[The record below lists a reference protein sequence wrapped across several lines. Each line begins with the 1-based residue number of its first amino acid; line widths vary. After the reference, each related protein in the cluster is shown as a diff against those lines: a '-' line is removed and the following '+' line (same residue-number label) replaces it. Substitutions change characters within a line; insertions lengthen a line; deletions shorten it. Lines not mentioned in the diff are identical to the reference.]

1 MRFSCKSC
9 QATFQT
15 ATAAPASQS
24 FRCPSCNGEMA
35 AAAEVVDLWQ
45 DRIPTRRYDLD
56 DLRAR
61 LDAEREEFAHCAGP
75 GWARIRFW
83 FAAVQGRQVGPLSA
97 AGIAGLRARG
107 QLSPASLVWR
117 EGWPSWVAAEA
128 VPELRATLGL
138 PEETPGRPFPVQPSA
153 PTPPPFDSTYAAAR
167 ATAES
172 ELFLDPLL
180 PGDKTEPAARIPELL
195 SSRATGDAGSA
206 LPAPHGPAVPPSASP
221 TPLAQPLPER
231 PGALGPEPSAAPPA
245 IAQAVAPAAAAPA
258 AAAPAAAAPAPAAP
272 EGAAADSSSPALVA
286 RMGIIV
292 PPAAA
297 GPAASPIAG
306 EPSSRPPGGPSLVPP
321 PPVEP
326 PALPLADEA
335 ELERAASAVFAQA
348 REGELAA
355 EATDPG
361 AGPALAAR
369 TDGERERSPGA
380 ASDAAGAARAEARSP
395 GEARCVDAVAAAMQP
410 GAAAGDEAR
419 AARATSGAAAP
430 SDPSGAGAPL
440 QMIDLSAT
448 GPADEAAPPRR
459 SRPPS
464 QQQWF
469 SSPEARPETEPRSP
483 LVLGAALAL
492 ALLVL
497 WLLMRSR

>member
-61 LDAEREEFAHCAGP
+61 LDAEREEFARSRG
-75 GWARIRFW
+75 ARLGADQIW

-128 VPELRATLGL
+128 VPELRPILGL

-167 ATAES
+167 ATTES
-172 ELFLDPLL
+172 ELFVDPLP
-180 PGDKTEPAARIPELL
+180 PGDKTEPAVRIPELL
-195 SSRATGDAGSA
+195 SARAAGNA
-206 LPAPHGPAVPPSASP
+206 APAITEPPAPSPQVHASP
-221 TPLAQPLPER
+221 SPPAQPRPER
-231 PGALGPEPSAAPPA
+231 PGEIAPD
-245 IAQAVAPAAAAPA
+245 APATTSAN
-258 AAAPAAAAPAPAAP
+258 
-272 EGAAADSSSPALVA
+272 AAADVAALTPVA
-286 RMGIIV
+286 RMGSIV
-292 PPAAA
+292 PPLEA
-297 GPAASPIAG
+297 GLAASPSAS
-306 EPSSRPPGGPSLVPP
+306 EPEPRATSAPSLVPA

-326 PALPLADEA
+326 PALPLAIDS

-348 REGELAA
+348 REGGSAD
-355 EATDPG
+355 EAHGSRARQAPG
-361 AGPALAAR
+361 ADGAREFLPGIPPGPTSAPTGADGPRMGDARLIETAA
-369 TDGERERSPGA
+369 A
-380 ASDAAGAARAEARSP
+380 ASRITPAAPGDAQEDR
-395 GEARCVDAVAAAMQP
+395 AAAAQ
-410 GAAAGDEAR
+410 
-419 AARATSGAAAP
+419 AAP
-430 SDPSGAGAPL
+430 SDPSGASEPL

-448 GPADEAAPPRR
+448 DPGDEPAPPRR

-469 SSPEARPETEPRSP
+469 SSPDARPESDPRSP
-483 LVLGAALAL
+483 LVLGAALGL

-497 WLLMRSR
+497 WLLLRSL